1 MITQYFAF
9 SRAFRVDYPR
19 SGRFRGADL
28 VAGYPAV
35 CSIYGLTVL
44 VFEQKST
51 YCRAPGPI
59 WPVFKPFNA

>member
-1 MITQYFAF
+1 MITEYFAF
-9 SRAFRVDYPR
+9 SRAFRFECTRAGTQGGP
-19 SGRFRGADL
+19 AL

>member
-9 SRAFRVDYPR
+9 SRAFRVEFGCP
-19 SGRFRGADL
+19 GERGGPAL

-35 CSIYGLTVL
+35 CSMGAIMVL

-51 YCRAPGPI
+51 WCRAPGPI